1 MKNQTLNKV
10 RYASSSII
18 LIALLFAILGC
29 EKYLDVKP
37 NKKIATPSLLS
48 DLDGMLNYYNSIN
61 GKYPSAG
68 EVSADNYTLSDVNWA
83 SSAELH
89 RNYYTWQKYDV
100 TSPDYSGSYVN
111 ILTANIIL
119 ETLPQLTIKLIEQD
133 KADDIKGSALFIRAY
148 YHYALTQLFAP
159 VYKESTAH
167 QDNGIVLKL
176 NSSIEE
182 PTRRA
187 SVQENYLSIIADLK
201 NALPLLNEQPLVK
214 YRPSKAAAFGALAK
228 TYLVMQ
234 RYDEAGLYADSCLQL
249 YNKLMDYNKLPP
261 NVNIPFPAFNDE
273 VIYDNRTA
281 APSALSQTRARVD
294 EELYKTYE
302 VDDLRK
308 SLFFKTNADGSNA
321 FKGNYTGLNTAV
333 MFTGIATDEMYLI
346 KAESLARAGQS
357 AKAITVLRALLLTRY
372 KTNKLIEYGEMN
384 ANEVL
389 NLILLERRKQLLFRT
404 TRWSDLR
411 RLNQE
416 ERFAKTLKR
425 TVNSREYSL
434 VPGSPRYTLQID
446 LNAILLGGIS
456 QNP

>member
-1 MKNQTLNKV
+1 MKNQTLNRFK
-10 RYASSSII
+10 YASSCAF
-18 LIALLFAILGC
+18 LIVLLFTMLGC

-68 EVSADNYTLSDVNWA
+68 EVSADNYTLSDANWA
-83 SSAELH
+83 SSSELH
-89 RNYYTWQKYDV
+89 RNYYTWQKYDA
-100 TSPDYSGSYVN
+100 TAADYSGPYVN

-119 ETLPQLTIKLIEQD
+119 ETLPQLNFKPTEQA
-133 KADDIKGSALFIRAY
+133 KANDIKGAALFIRAY
-148 YHYALTQLFAP
+148 YHYALAQLFAP

-176 NSSIEE
+176 NSSLEE

-187 SVQENYLSIIADLK
+187 TVQENYISIIADLK
-201 NALPLLNEQPLVK
+201 SALPLLNEQPIAK
-214 YRPSKAAAFGALAK
+214 YRPSKAAAFGALAR

-234 RYDEAGLYADSCLQL
+234 RYAEAGLYADSCLQL
-249 YNKLMDYNKLPP
+249 YNRLMDYNKLQP
-261 NVNIPFPAFNDE
+261 NVNIPFQAFNEE
-273 VIYDNRTA
+273 VVYDNRTA
-281 APSALSQTRARVD
+281 APSALSQARARVD
-294 EELYKTYE
+294 EELYRTYE
-302 VDDLRK
+302 ADDLRK

-357 AKAITVLRALLLTRY
+357 AKAVTALRTLLLTRY
-372 KTNKLIEYGEMN
+372 KTNKLSDYSAMN
-384 ANEVL
+384 ADEIL

-416 ERFAKTLKR
+416 TRFAKTLKR
-425 TVNSREYSL
+425 TVNNQEYTL

-446 LNAILLGGIS
+446 LNAILLGGIA